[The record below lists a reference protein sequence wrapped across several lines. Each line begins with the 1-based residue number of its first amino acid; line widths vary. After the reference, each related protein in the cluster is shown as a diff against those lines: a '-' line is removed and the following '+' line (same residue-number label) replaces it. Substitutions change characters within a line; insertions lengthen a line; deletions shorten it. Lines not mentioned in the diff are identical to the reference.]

1 MEELLLFCPRMSDI
15 EALKAIGVIELSDGS
30 SVQIL
35 SSTSTPQPLEFPLT
49 LGSSASSTSSSTPTS
64 TTTATAPNLSYPND
78 KVAILLHI
86 ETKNPASDLYHQQE
100 DEQMEECLRGHS
112 ASLVPMVLD
121 EYYAAEDHYT
131 SQERSMMNMN
141 MNMNMN
147 MSMNDSL
154 RMTLSTCST
163 DARLHT
169 MDFESDTVFPGME
182 STGMIRQGQA
192 HVIRTSHV
200 LEIDSYVIANH
211 FKSLIRWT
219 AELDR
224 VSSSNED
231 VFPFVLNLGNDV
243 RETFTLQTDIGL
255 STISWGETI
264 HNTSNNKHHNVLNS
278 RDSNQDNDG
287 GLLDQG
293 ASAVTLL
300 IDTRLKSYTLTIY
313 APSTFELEFRVAGC
327 AALVKTLAEMSHRMT
342 LTGYIVLVLLCCD
355 VLHFFLSTPILF
367 CPSTCTPC
375 PFAPSSISLL
385 SLSPFSS
392 YPNDCLFAQLWH
404 GTHLHIAHT
413 IPQHSTHMI

>member
-30 SVQIL
+30 LVQIL
-35 SSTSTPQPLEFPLT
+35 SSTSTSTPLPLEIPLT
-49 LGSSASSTSSSTPTS
+49 LGSSASSTSTPTS
-64 TTTATAPNLSYPND
+64 TSATAPNLSYPYE
-78 KVAILLHI
+78 KIAILLHI

-100 DEQMEECLRGHS
+100 DEQMEQCLRGHS

-121 EYYAAEDHYT
+121 EYYATEDHY
-131 SQERSMMNMN
+131 SPEERGMMNMN
-141 MNMNMN
+141 MN
-147 MSMNDSL
+147 MNDSL
-154 RMTLSTCST
+154 RMTLSTCSI
-163 DARLHT
+163 DARLRT
-169 MDFESDTVFPGME
+169 MDFENDTVFPGME
-182 STGMIRQGQA
+182 STRNNRLGQG
-192 HVIRTSHV
+192 HDIRTSHV

-224 VSSSNED
+224 VSSSNEA
-231 VFPFVLNLGNDV
+231 VFPFILNMGNDV

-264 HNTSNNKHHNVLNS
+264 HCSSNNKHHNVLNS
-278 RDSNQDNDG
+278 PDSNQDDG

-300 IDTRLKSYTLTIY
+300 IDTRLKSYTLTIC

-342 LTGYIVLVLLCCD
+342 LTGEMFVMVL
-355 VLHFFLSTPILF
+355 
-367 CPSTCTPC
+367 
-375 PFAPSSISLL
+375 
-385 SLSPFSS
+385 
-392 YPNDCLFAQLWH
+392 
-404 GTHLHIAHT
+404 
-413 IPQHSTHMI
+413 

>member
-35 SSTSTPQPLEFPLT
+35 SSTSTSTPQPLEFPLT
-49 LGSSASSTSSSTPTS
+49 LGSSASSTSTS
-64 TTTATAPNLSYPND
+64 TATAPNLSYPYE
-78 KVAILLHI
+78 KIAILLHI

-112 ASLVPMVLD
+112 ASLGPMALD
-121 EYYAAEDHYT
+121 EYYATEDHY
-131 SQERSMMNMN
+131 SPQERSMMNMN
-141 MNMNMN
+141 MNMN
-147 MSMNDSL
+147 MNDSL

-169 MDFESDTVFPGME
+169 MDFENDTVFPGME
-182 STGMIRQGQA
+182 STGMSRQGQA
-192 HVIRTSHV
+192 HDIRTSHV

-224 VSSSNED
+224 VSSSNEA

-278 RDSNQDNDG
+278 RDSNQEDDG

-293 ASAVTLL
+293 VSAVTLL

-342 LTGYIVLVLLCCD
+342 LTGEIVVVTLLRA
-355 VLHFFLSTPILF
+355 FFLSTYLYTVLSIFHTIALLVLSLPPFLSLPACLLTCFLIHITY
-367 CPSTCTPC
+367 STPHLYHTPDL
-375 PFAPSSISLL
+375 IL
-385 SLSPFSS
+385 SLSISS
-392 YPNDCLFAQLWH
+392 LL
-404 GTHLHIAHT
+404 
-413 IPQHSTHMI
+413 

>member
-1 MEELLLFCPRMSDI
+1 MEDLLLFCPRMSDI

-30 SVQIL
+30 LVQIL
-35 SSTSTPQPLEFPLT
+35 SSTSTSTPQPLEFPLT
-49 LGSSASSTSSSTPTS
+49 LGSSASSTSTSTPTS
-64 TTTATAPNLSYPND
+64 TSTATAPNLSYPYD
-78 KVAILLHI
+78 KIAILLHI

-100 DEQMEECLRGHS
+100 DEQMEECLRGRS
-112 ASLVPMVLD
+112 ASLVPMALD
-121 EYYAAEDHYT
+121 EYYATEDHY
-131 SQERSMMNMN
+131 SPQERSMMNMN
-141 MNMNMN
+141 MN
-147 MSMNDSL
+147 MNDSL

-163 DARLHT
+163 DARLNT
-169 MDFESDTVFPGME
+169 MDFENDTVFPGME
-182 STGMIRQGQA
+182 STGMSRQGQA
-192 HVIRTSHV
+192 HDIRTSHV

-224 VSSSNED
+224 VSSPNEA

-243 RETFTLQTDIGL
+243 REPFTLQTDIGL

-278 RDSNQDNDG
+278 RDSNQDDDN

-293 ASAVTLL
+293 VSAVTLL

-342 LTGYIVLVLLCCD
+342 LTGEIAVVVLLRAI
-355 VLHFFLSTPILF
+355 FLFYYFNTVASVHHTNI
-367 CPSTCTPC
+367 
-375 PFAPSSISLL
+375 LL
-385 SLSPFSS
+385 SYPLPPHPPLPFS
-392 YPNDCLFAQLWH
+392 PPLCLL
-404 GTHLHIAHT
+404 L
-413 IPQHSTHMI
+413 